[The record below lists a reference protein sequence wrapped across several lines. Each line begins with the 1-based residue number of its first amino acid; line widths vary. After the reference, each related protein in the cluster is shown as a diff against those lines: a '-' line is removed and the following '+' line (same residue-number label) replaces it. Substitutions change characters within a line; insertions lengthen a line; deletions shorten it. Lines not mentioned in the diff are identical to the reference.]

1 MNQTVF
7 CQQGNQNKM
16 TNSIKL
22 EKLAPSKF
30 RIVVTVADHTGPL
43 RNELVRL
50 GYELVPGLAN
60 TWSTVVTSAAE
71 MDAKR
76 DSLRVFFS

>member
-1 MNQTVF
+1 
-7 CQQGNQNKM
+7 
-16 TNSIKL
+16 
-22 EKLAPSKF
+22 
-30 RIVVTVADHTGPL
+30 
-43 RNELVRL
+43 L